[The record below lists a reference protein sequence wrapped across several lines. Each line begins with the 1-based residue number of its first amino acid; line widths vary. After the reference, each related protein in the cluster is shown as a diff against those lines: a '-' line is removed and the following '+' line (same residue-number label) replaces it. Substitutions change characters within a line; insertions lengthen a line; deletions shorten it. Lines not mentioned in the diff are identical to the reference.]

1 MKASKVH
8 AVVAAALESPA
19 LITRW
24 QREPQGLRDA
34 GIEPESLNLDALGKF
49 AGLTAKVKHNGL
61 RADFPLTFR
70 LLNVAGLEIELFSA
84 YASYCATSGK
94 RFAATAAGRVQDL
107 MGFMEH
113 WLDFNRHEHVLLWD
127 LMRHESALTTL
138 GNVNAADAHP
148 PVSRDSK
155 ARVKRADA
163 TPRVQGT
170 IILREMHSNPQFVGK
185 LLQKKAPPLH
195 EVELNSYHFCYWHKE
210 GGEEIDILELDELG
224 YYLLALID
232 GATSVAT
239 LSRMIGGGSKSSKVI
254 LRALGQLA
262 ELGIISGVR
271 RPVGALTRDVRLPR
285 AKSADR
291 SAHSK
296 K

>member
-70 LLNVAGLEIELFSA
+70 LLNVAGLEIELFTA
-84 YASYCATSGK
+84 YASYCAASGK

-107 MGFMEH
+107 MGFMEQ
-113 WLDFNRHEHVLLWD
+113 WLDFNRHEYVLLWD
-127 LMRHESALTTL
+127 LMRHESALVAL
-138 GNVNAADAHP
+138 GNMNATDARP

-155 ARVKRADA
+155 ARVKPAEA
-163 TPRVQGT
+163 PRVQGT
-170 IILREMHSNPQFVGK
+170 IILREMHSNPQSVGK

-195 EVELNSYHFCYWHKE
+195 EVELSSYHFCYWHKD
-210 GGEEIDILELDELG
+210 GDEEIDILELDELG

-239 LSRMIGGGSKSSKVI
+239 ISRMMGSGSRPSKVI
-254 LRALGQLA
+254 LRALSQLT
-262 ELGIISGVR
+262 ELGIISGGR
-271 RPVGALTRDVRLPR
+271 RPVGALTRDVRLPQ
-285 AKSADR
+285 AKSANR
-291 SAHSK
+291 SARSK